1 VYKAKRGGA
10 TDVACKVMRLDL
22 LEGGARE
29 QQLEAFMREAAVL
42 KACRD
47 QHILMFLGACLK
59 ARRALPAAM
68 PVFLLKKNFK
78 VFRFLRFEF

>member
-1 VYKAKRGGA
+1 MYKAKRGGA

-59 ARRALPAAM
+59 ARRALHAPI
-68 PVFLLKKNFK
+68 PCPFLS
-78 VFRFLRFEF
+78 FLSRCFSCP